1 MPPFPP
7 PPLAPLPARTALPV
21 GPVTSWMLI
30 AAYVVLTLPTQWVK
44 AVLPY
49 YGDVVFG
56 AMMLL
61 VALPYLFL
69 RSFWR
74 GTSKWAIGL
83 MLYGLILTYLT
94 RGGENA
100 WPVGWREL
108 ILDALLFLS
117 VAFGLK
123 LGEASFESLRTLVS
137 RVSWVCVLMGAAN
150 ILLMRFGYVQIDADA
165 SNRVVSIS
173 LFYVISPLLFLVP
186 LQVVFRLGLLLP
198 VLSVAM
204 VGLVAYFT
212 LTRSIAIA
220 FFLLFAQLLLL
231 LFRRLL
237 GAFAAGFTV
246 WLFLILPLMG
256 LGGYFMLDSITDA
269 RGMESIAN
277 STGRGEEFD
286 EFLDQMTPR
295 GWVAG
300 NGLGTGFLMNGY
312 DPDTGVPMKV
322 ITTGLHYSTL
332 TPVLKLGVVLTVC
345 LWLALLYASFR
356 VFFGPGEVDQKAVIL
371 VPFNYFLVYSIS
383 GGWLASTYV
392 VIGLA
397 LCILFNFRTFS
408 ETAAAAAQPARP
420 DGRPLLHRRHRHL

>member
-1 MPPFPP
+1 MSPPF
-7 PPLAPLPARTALPV
+7 APRKLMPV
-21 GPVTSWMLI
+21 GVVTTWMLL

-56 AMMLL
+56 VIMLL
-61 VALPYLFL
+61 VAIPYLFL

-74 GTSKWAIGL
+74 GTSKWALGL
-83 MLYGLILTYLT
+83 MLYGMIVTYLT
-94 RGGENA
+94 RGAEGSWA
-100 WPVGWREL
+100 LGWREF
-108 ILDALLFLS
+108 ILDAFLFLA
-117 VAFGLK
+117 VAFGIK

-137 RVSWVCVLMGAAN
+137 RVSWICVLMGTAN
-150 ILLMRFGYVQIDADA
+150 ILLLRFGYVQIDADA

-198 VLSVAM
+198 ILSVTM

-231 LFRRLL
+231 LLRRAM
-237 GAFAAGFTV
+237 GAFATGFTV
-246 WLFLILPLMG
+246 WLFLVFPLMA
-256 LGGYFMLDSITDA
+256 LGGYYMMGSITDA
-269 RGMESIAN
+269 RGMDSIIN
-277 STGRGEEFD
+277 TTGRSLELE
-286 EFLDQMTPR
+286 EFLDQMTTR
-295 GWVAG
+295 GWVTG

-312 DPDTGVPMKV
+312 DPTTGAPMKV

-332 TPVLKLGVVLTVC
+332 TPVLKLGVVLTGF
-345 LWLALLYASFR
+345 LWLALIYAMGR
-356 VFFGPGEVDQKAVIL
+356 VFFGPGEIDQKAVIL
-371 VPFNYFLVYSIS
+371 VPFNYAVVYSIS
-383 GGWLASTYV
+383 GGWLSSAYL
-392 VIGLA
+392 IFGLA
-397 LCILFNFRTFS
+397 LYLLFNFRAFA
-408 ETAAAAAQPARP
+408 ETAAAAAQPRPP

>member
-1 MPPFPP
+1 MQSFPSSPPGRV
-7 PPLAPLPARTALPV
+7 LLPV
-21 GPVTSWMLI
+21 GPVTTWIL
-30 AAYVVLTLPTQWVK
+30 AFAYFILTLPTQWVK

-56 AMMLL
+56 VVMLL

-69 RSFWR
+69 RQFWR
-74 GTSKWAIGL
+74 GTSVWAVAL

-100 WPVGWREL
+100 WPLGWREL
-108 ILDALLFLS
+108 ILDTLLFLS

-123 LGEASFESLRTLVS
+123 LGEASFDTLRTLVS
-137 RVSWVCVLMGAAN
+137 RVSWVCVLMGATN

-198 VLSVAM
+198 IVSVAM

-220 FFLLFAQLLLL
+220 FFLLFAQLMLLL
-231 LFRRLL
+231 LRRMM
-237 GAFAAGFTV
+237 GSFATGFTV
-246 WLFLILPLMG
+246 WLFMIVPLMA
-256 LGGYFMLDSITDA
+256 LGGYYVLDSITDA
-269 RGMESIAN
+269 RGMDSIAN
-277 STGRGEEFD
+277 STGRSEEFD
-286 EFLDQMTPR
+286 EFLDQMTTR

-312 DPDTGVPMKV
+312 DPDTGAPMKV
-322 ITTGLHYSTL
+322 IATGLHYTTL
-332 TPVLKLGVVLTVC
+332 TPVLKVGAVLTAC
-345 LWLALLYASFR
+345 LWLALLYASSR
-356 VFFGPGEVDQKAVIL
+356 VFFGPGEVDQKAVVL

-383 GGWLASTYV
+383 GGWLASTYI

-397 LCILFNFRTFS
+397 LGLLFNFRTFA
-408 ETAAAAAQPARP
+408 ETAAAAAQPATP

>member
-1 MPPFPP
+1 M
-7 PPLAPLPARTALPV
+7 PV
-21 GPVTSWMLI
+21 GVVTTWMLL

-56 AMMLL
+56 VIMLL
-61 VALPYLFL
+61 VAIPYLFL

-74 GTSKWAIGL
+74 GTSKWALGL
-83 MLYGLILTYLT
+83 MLYGIIVTYLT
-94 RGGENA
+94 RGAEGSWA
-100 WPVGWREL
+100 LGWREF
-108 ILDALLFLS
+108 ILDAFLFLA
-117 VAFGLK
+117 VAFGIK

-137 RVSWVCVLMGAAN
+137 RVSWVCVLMGTAN
-150 ILLMRFGYVQIDADA
+150 ILLLRFGYVQIDADA

-198 VLSVAM
+198 ILSVTM

-231 LFRRLL
+231 LLRRAM
-237 GAFAAGFTV
+237 GAFATGFTV
-246 WLFLILPLMG
+246 WLFLVFPLMA
-256 LGGYFMLDSITDA
+256 LGGYYMMGSITA
-269 RGMESIAN
+269 
-277 STGRGEEFD
+277 TGRSLELE
-286 EFLDQMTPR
+286 EFLDQMTTR
-295 GWVAG
+295 GWVTG

-312 DPDTGVPMKV
+312 DPTTGAPMKV

-332 TPVLKLGVVLTVC
+332 TPVLKLGVVLTGF
-345 LWLALLYASFR
+345 LWLALIYAMGR

-371 VPFNYFLVYSIS
+371 VPFNYAVVYSIS
-383 GGWLASTYV
+383 GGWLASAYL
-392 VIGLA
+392 IFGLA
-397 LCILFNFRTFS
+397 IYLLFNFRTFA
-408 ETAAAAAQPARP
+408 ETAAAAAQPHPP

>member
-1 MPPFPP
+1 MQPFPNP
-7 PPLAPLPARTALPV
+7 ASPGPLSPRPLLPV
-21 GPVTSWMLI
+21 GLFTTWILLV
-30 AAYVVLTLPTQWVK
+30 AYVILTLPTQWVK

-56 AMMLL
+56 AIMLL
-61 VALPYLFL
+61 VAVPYLFL
-69 RSFWR
+69 RGFWH
-74 GTSKWAIGL
+74 GTSKWAVGL
-83 MLYGLILTYLT
+83 MAYGFLVTYVT

-108 ILDALLFLS
+108 ILDGLLFLS
-117 VAFGLK
+117 VAFGMK
-123 LGEASFESLRTLVS
+123 LGEASFESLRSLVA
-137 RVSWVCVLMGAAN
+137 RISWVCVVMGATN
-150 ILLMRFGYVQIDADA
+150 IFLMRFGYVQIDADA

-198 VLSVAM
+198 TLSVAM

-231 LFRRLL
+231 LFRRAM
-237 GAFAAGFTV
+237 GTFAAGFTI
-246 WLFLILPLMG
+246 WLFMVLPLMG
-256 LGGYFMLDSITDA
+256 LGGYYMLDTITDA
-269 RGMESIAN
+269 RGMDSIAN
-277 STGRGEEFD
+277 STGRGEEFE
-286 EFLDQMTPR
+286 EFMDQMTTR

-332 TPVLKLGVVLTVC
+332 TPVLKVGAVLTVC
-345 LWLALLYASFR
+345 IWLALIYASGR
-356 VFFGPGEVDQKAVIL
+356 VFFGPGDVDQKAVIL
-371 VPFNYFLVYSIS
+371 VPFNYALVYSIS
-383 GGWLASTYV
+383 GGWLSSTYI

-397 LCILFNFRTFS
+397 LSILFNFRAFA
-408 ETAAAAAQPARP
+408 EAAAVAQPLKP
-420 DGRPLLHRRHRHL
+420 DGRALLHRRHRHV

>member
-1 MPPFPP
+1 MQPFPSSP
-7 PPLAPLPARTALPV
+7 PGRVLLPV
-21 GPVTSWMLI
+21 GPVTTWIL
-30 AAYVVLTLPTQWVK
+30 AFAYFILTLPTQWVK

-56 AMMLL
+56 VVMML

-69 RSFWR
+69 RQFWR
-74 GTSKWAIGL
+74 GTSVWAVAL

-94 RGGENA
+94 RGGDNA
-100 WPVGWREL
+100 WPLGWREL
-108 ILDALLFLS
+108 ILDTLLFLS

-123 LGEASFESLRTLVS
+123 LGEASFDSLRTLVS
-137 RVSWVCVLMGAAN
+137 RISWVCVLMGATN

-198 VLSVAM
+198 IVSVAM

-220 FFLLFAQLLLL
+220 FFLLFAQLMLLL
-231 LFRRLL
+231 LRRMM
-237 GAFAAGFTV
+237 GSFATGFTV
-246 WLFLILPLMG
+246 WLFMIVPLMA
-256 LGGYFMLDSITDA
+256 LGGYYVLDSITDA
-269 RGMESIAN
+269 RGMDSIAN
-277 STGRGEEFD
+277 STGRSEEFD

-312 DPDTGVPMKV
+312 DPDTGAPMKV
-322 ITTGLHYSTL
+322 IATGLHYTTL
-332 TPVLKLGVVLTVC
+332 TPVLKVGAVLTAC
-345 LWLALLYASFR
+345 LWLALLYASSR
-356 VFFGPGEVDQKAVIL
+356 VFFGPGEVDQKAVVL

-383 GGWLASTYV
+383 GGWLASTYI

-397 LCILFNFRTFS
+397 LGLLFNFRTFA
-408 ETAAAAAQPARP
+408 ETAAAAAQPATP